1 MWHQDFNSPAETQG
15 ELSRLSNK
23 LGEGSRVEE
32 GDAYKHQTVVSGG
45 GGGSYSTSSSTASAY
60 GKYSVEFD
68 TSQWIGGSGSD
79 VIVNKRHSS
88 SDVIVP
94 DYSHHSNEHQH
105 SGYPQPVDEQLD
117 LSLNKSPVKCE
128 PDSST
133 GKG

>member
-1 MWHQDFNSPAETQG
+1 MWHQDFNSPVETPG

-45 GGGSYSTSSSTASAY
+45 GGSYSTSSSTASAY

-68 TSQWIGGSGSD
+68 ASQWIGSSD

-94 DYSHHSNEHQH
+94 DYGHHSNEHQH
-105 SGYPQPVDEQLD
+105 SGYPQSVDEQLD